1 MSTSQLRKQLHEYIN
16 KADER
21 LLNLIHGMFQADMQ
35 QQDWWDDLHP
45 NLKANIDKAIDQL
58 NHGEGRPYEE
68 VMKEFKNKYRQ

>member
-1 MSTSQLRKQLHEYIN
+1 MSTSQLREQLHEYIN

-35 QQDWWDDLHP
+35 HQDWWDDLHP

-58 NHGEGRPYEE
+58 NHGEGRHHEE
-68 VMKEFKNKYRQ
+68 VMKEFRNKYWQ